1 MDKLTVTLFKQ
12 QGRSQQVI
20 EVVDLSLDPFAL
32 ERTTRSWV
40 STNYVDPVAVEDFI
54 NPATSV
60 PGFPDGNP
68 ATNVPVFPNGN
79 PQAVSQGS
87 TIGFPNGNPQ
97 AVTQGSTQVSPNTI
111 SPNPA
116 TNVPVFPN
124 GNPQAVAQ
132 GSTQVSPNTISPNP
146 PTSAVTNPTTNP
158 AQISLSPVTIRRLTV
173 PIGRTGDWIEL
184 KVTNAE
190 SELLEVVARSAEE
203 IGAQVQTLAQ
213 VTPEETQRLS
223 ALIQDAIMQAYPQ
236 YAERKR
242 AEGNE
247 R

>member
-54 NPATSV
+54 NPRVSPDRVSPNPATSV
-60 PGFPDGNP
+60 P
-68 ATNVPVFPNGN
+68 
-79 PQAVSQGS
+79 
-87 TIGFPNGNPQ
+87 GFPNGNPQ

-116 TNVPVFPN
+116 T
-124 GNPQAVAQ
+124 
-132 GSTQVSPNTISPNP
+132 
-146 PTSAVTNPTTNP
+146 SAETNPTTNP

-223 ALIQDAIMQAYPQ
+223 VLIQDAIMQAYPQ

-242 AEGNE
+242 AESNE

>member
-54 NPATSV
+54 NPRVSPDRVSPNPATSV
-60 PGFPDGNP
+60 P
-68 ATNVPVFPNGN
+68 V
-79 PQAVSQGS
+79 
-87 TIGFPNGNPQ
+87 FPNGNPQ
-97 AVTQGSTQVSPNTI
+97 AVTQGSTQVSPDRV

-116 TNVPVFPN
+116 TN
-124 GNPQAVAQ
+124 AE
-132 GSTQVSPNTISPNP
+132 
-146 PTSAVTNPTTNP
+146 TNPTTNP

-242 AEGNE
+242 AESNE

>member
-54 NPATSV
+54 NPATNV
-60 PGFPDGNP
+60 PGFPNGNP
-68 ATNVPVFPNGN
+68 ATNVPGFPNGN
-79 PQAVSQGS
+79 PQVVSQGS
-87 TIGFPNGNPQ
+87 TQVSPDRVSPNPATNVPGFPNGNPQ
-97 AVTQGSTQVSPNTI
+97 AVTQGSTK
-111 SPNPA
+111 
-116 TNVPVFPN
+116 
-124 GNPQAVAQ
+124 
-132 GSTQVSPNTISPNP
+132 VSPNTISPNP
-146 PTSAVTNPTTNP
+146 PTSAETNPTTNP

-213 VTPEETQRLS
+213 VTPEETQWLS
-223 ALIQDAIMQAYPQ
+223 VLIQDAIRQAYPQ

>member
-40 STNYVDPVAVEDFI
+40 STNYVDPVTVEDFI
-54 NPATSV
+54 
-60 PGFPDGNP
+60 
-68 ATNVPVFPNGN
+68 N

-97 AVTQGSTQVSPNTI
+97 AVS
-111 SPNPA
+111 
-116 TNVPVFPN
+116 
-124 GNPQAVAQ
+124 Q

-203 IGAQVQTLAQ
+203 IGAQVQTLAEI
-213 VTPEETQRLS
+213 TPEETQRLS
-223 ALIQDAIMQAYPQ
+223 VLIQDAIMQAYPQ

>member
-54 NPATSV
+54 NPRVS
-60 PGFPDGNP
+60 PDRVSPNPRVSPDRVSPNP

-79 PQAVSQGS
+79 PQVVS
-87 TIGFPNGNPQ
+87 
-97 AVTQGSTQVSPNTI
+97 QGSTQVSPNTI

-116 TNVPVFPN
+116 TN
-124 GNPQAVAQ
+124 AE
-132 GSTQVSPNTISPNP
+132 
-146 PTSAVTNPTTNP
+146 TNPTTNP

-223 ALIQDAIMQAYPQ
+223 VLIQDAIMQAYPQ

-242 AEGNE
+242 AESNE

>member
-1 MDKLTVTLFKQ
+1 M
-12 QGRSQQVI
+12 
-20 EVVDLSLDPFAL
+20 
-32 ERTTRSWV
+32 

-54 NPATSV
+54 NPRVS
-60 PGFPDGNP
+60 PDRVSPNP
-68 ATNVPVFPNGN
+68 ATNVPGIPNGN
-79 PQAVSQGS
+79 PQVVS
-87 TIGFPNGNPQ
+87 
-97 AVTQGSTQVSPNTI
+97 QGSTQVSPN
-111 SPNPA
+111 PA
-116 TNVPVFPN
+116 TNVPGIPN
-124 GNPQAVAQ
+124 GNPQAVIQ

-146 PTSAVTNPTTNP
+146 PTSAVTNP

-223 ALIQDAIMQAYPQ
+223 VLIQQAIMQAYPQ

-242 AEGNE
+242 AESNE

>member
-1 MDKLTVTLFKQ
+1 MQTEEGSARQASRQLINLLT
-12 QGRSQQVI
+12 
-20 EVVDLSLDPFAL
+20 SL
-32 ERTTRSWV
+32 
-40 STNYVDPVAVEDFI
+40 

-60 PGFPDGNP
+60 PGFPNGNP
-68 ATNVPVFPNGN
+68 QAVSQGSTIGFPNGN

-116 TNVPVFPN
+116 T
-124 GNPQAVAQ
+124 
-132 GSTQVSPNTISPNP
+132 
-146 PTSAVTNPTTNP
+146 SAETNP

-203 IGAQVQTLAQ
+203 IGAQVQTLAE

-223 ALIQDAIMQAYPQ
+223 VLIQQAIMQAYPQ

>member
-1 MDKLTVTLFKQ
+1 MQTEEGSARQASRQLIYLLT
-12 QGRSQQVI
+12 
-20 EVVDLSLDPFAL
+20 SL
-32 ERTTRSWV
+32 
-40 STNYVDPVAVEDFI
+40 
-54 NPATSV
+54 
-60 PGFPDGNP
+60 
-68 ATNVPVFPNGN
+68 N

-116 TNVPVFPN
+116 TSVPGIPD
-124 GNPQAVAQ
+124 GNPQVVSQ
-132 GSTQVSPNTISPNP
+132 GSTQVSPNPA
-146 PTSAVTNPTTNP
+146 TSAETNPMTNP

-223 ALIQDAIMQAYPQ
+223 VLIQDAIMQAYPQ

>member
-54 NPATSV
+54 NPATNV
-60 PGFPDGNP
+60 PVFPNGNPATNVPVFPNGNP

-79 PQAVSQGS
+79 PQVVSQGS
-87 TIGFPNGNPQ
+87 TQ
-97 AVTQGSTQVSPNTI
+97 A
-111 SPNPA
+111 
-116 TNVPVFPN
+116 
-124 GNPQAVAQ
+124 
-132 GSTQVSPNTISPNP
+132 SPNP
-146 PTSAVTNPTTNP
+146 PTSAETNPATNP
-158 AQISLSPVTIRRLTV
+158 AQNSLSPVTIRRLTV

-203 IGAQVQTLAQ
+203 IGAQVQTLAEI
-213 VTPEETQRLS
+213 TPEETQRLS
-223 ALIQDAIMQAYPQ
+223 VLIQDAIMQAYPQ

-242 AEGNE
+242 AESNE

>member
-54 NPATSV
+54 NPQAVSQGSTI
-60 PGFPDGNP
+60 G
-68 ATNVPVFPNGN
+68 FPNGN

-116 TNVPVFPN
+116 TSVPGFPDGNPATSVPGFPN
-124 GNPQAVAQ
+124 GNPQVVSQ
-132 GSTQVSPNTISPNP
+132 GSTQVSPNPA
-146 PTSAVTNPTTNP
+146 TSAETNPMTNP

-203 IGAQVQTLAQ
+203 IGAQVQTLAE

-223 ALIQDAIMQAYPQ
+223 VLIQDAIMQAYPQ

>member
-54 NPATSV
+54 NPATNV
-60 PGFPDGNP
+60 PG
-68 ATNVPVFPNGN
+68 FPNGN
-79 PQAVSQGS
+79 PATSVP
-87 TIGFPNGNPQ
+87 GFPNGNPQ
-97 AVTQGSTQVSPNTI
+97 AVTQGSTKV

-116 TNVPVFPN
+116 TSVPGFPN
-124 GNPQAVAQ
+124 GNPATSVP
-132 GSTQVSPNTISPNP
+132 GFPNGNP
-146 PTSAVTNPTTNP
+146 ATNAETNPTTNP

-223 ALIQDAIMQAYPQ
+223 VLIQDAIMQAYPQ

-242 AEGNE
+242 AESNE

>member
-54 NPATSV
+54 NPATNV
-60 PGFPDGNP
+60 PGFPNGNP
-68 ATNVPVFPNGN
+68 ATNVP
-79 PQAVSQGS
+79 
-87 TIGFPNGNPQ
+87 GFPNGNPQ

-111 SPNPA
+111 SSNPT
-116 TNVPVFPN
+116 TN
-124 GNPQAVAQ
+124 
-132 GSTQVSPNTISPNP
+132 S
-146 PTSAVTNPTTNP
+146 TTNP

-223 ALIQDAIMQAYPQ
+223 ILIQQAIMQAYPQ

-242 AEGNE
+242 AESNE

>member
-1 MDKLTVTLFKQ
+1 MQTEEGSARQASRQLIYLLT
-12 QGRSQQVI
+12 
-20 EVVDLSLDPFAL
+20 SL
-32 ERTTRSWV
+32 
-40 STNYVDPVAVEDFI
+40 
-54 NPATSV
+54 
-60 PGFPDGNP
+60 
-68 ATNVPVFPNGN
+68 N

-116 TNVPVFPN
+116 TSVPGFPN
-124 GNPQAVAQ
+124 GNPQAVSQGSTIGFPNGNPQAVSQ
-132 GSTQVSPNTISPNP
+132 GSTQVSPNTI
-146 PTSAVTNPTTNP
+146 
-158 AQISLSPVTIRRLTV
+158 SPVTIRRLTV

-223 ALIQDAIMQAYPQ
+223 VLIQDAIMQAYPQ

>member
-54 NPATSV
+54 NPRVS
-60 PGFPDGNP
+60 PDR
-68 ATNVPVFPNGN
+68 
-79 PQAVSQGS
+79 
-87 TIGFPNGNPQ
+87 
-97 AVTQGSTQVSPNTI
+97 VSPNPRVSPDRV

-124 GNPQAVAQ
+124 GNLQVVSQ
-132 GSTQVSPNTISPNP
+132 GSTQVSPNTI
-146 PTSAVTNPTTNP
+146 
-158 AQISLSPVTIRRLTV
+158 SPVTIRRLTV

-223 ALIQDAIMQAYPQ
+223 VLIQDAIMQAYPQ

-242 AEGNE
+242 AESNE